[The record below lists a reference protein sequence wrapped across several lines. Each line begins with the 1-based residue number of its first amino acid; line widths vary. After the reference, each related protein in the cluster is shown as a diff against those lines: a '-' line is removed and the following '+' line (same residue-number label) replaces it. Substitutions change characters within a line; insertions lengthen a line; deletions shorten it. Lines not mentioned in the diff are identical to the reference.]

1 MVLLALSS
9 LVTDFCW
16 MAGKDRIPDM
26 GSSSD
31 TEDYNDLGA
40 DMRRARSY
48 RRQRHYPSSPKPM
61 AHSTP
66 FGGARAKD
74 GSQGAGSWSLG
85 HQHPGQ
91 GNVPTPGQKDKITLI
106 VDETR

>member
-1 MVLLALSS
+1 
-9 LVTDFCW
+9 
-16 MAGKDRIPDM
+16 MAGKDRILDM

-61 AHSTP
+61 ASTAHAHSTP

-74 GSQGAGSWSLG
+74 GSQGAGPWSL
-85 HQHPGQ
+85 HQA
-91 GNVPTPGQKDKITLI
+91 VPTPGQKDKITLI
-106 VDETR
+106 VDETRCDHFL

>member
-1 MVLLALSS
+1 
-9 LVTDFCW
+9 

-74 GSQGAGSWSLG
+74 GSQGAGSGWSLG
-85 HQHPGQ
+85 HHQAQ
-91 GNVPTPGQKDKITLI
+91 GSVPTPGQKDKITLI